1 MSDGWEDLNG
11 AELLWRQHKSHM
23 SLYGEQYVWSFLVA
37 KTIKN
42 LPAMQETWVRSLGQK
57 DPLGKGM
64 ATHSSILTWRIPWT
78 EEPGGLHSMG
88 SQSVRHS
95 WATNTFTLFLFF
107 AVVFF
112 YYLVFKTLI
121 CSVTESCL
129 FFSNSHASVCF
140 VLTELGYTTK
150 ATLSKQGWQ

>member
-78 EEPGGLHSMG
+78 EEPGGLLSMG
-88 SQSVRHS
+88 SQSQTGPKWLSIHACTTPTHTSRS
-95 WATNTFTLFLFF
+95 KSNTSCVKYFWSPSVLTL
-107 AVVFF
+107 
-112 YYLVFKTLI
+112 YLALI
-121 CSVTESCL
+121 CFGHYFYVSISITRLWTS
-129 FFSNSHASVCF
+129 
-140 VLTELGYTTK
+140 
-150 ATLSKQGWQ
+150 